1 MTQLEEI
8 AESGSPLTAQRLSG
22 KIVAGSGSLH
32 STEAPLE
39 EGCGTGSPHSSET
52 RLKRVVESGSHT
64 TAQGLSWK
72 KVAGLAHTQQQ
83 ETVGLPDHK

>member
-1 MTQLEEI
+1 MAQLEEI

-22 KIVAGSGSLH
+22 KIVAESGSPH

-39 EGCGTGSPHSSET
+39 EGCGTGSPHGSET
-52 RLKRVVESGSHT
+52 CWKKVAESGSLT

-72 KVAGLAHTQQQ
+72 KVAGLAHTQQA
-83 ETVGLPDHK
+83 TVELPDPK